1 MGRLA
6 VDTSIVHRYYVRS
19 RRQGMNSLGFN
30 LAGTIAGLVGAGIL
44 FMIYMRLYRRIPLL
58 ESFTNLEKQI
68 LNFQL
73 LAISLWTIGAL
84 GFFVYILWSDL
95 GFEILNQGYGNLNI
109 IIAFMNWVLFGFVA
123 ITSFFPGVSIVGSL
137 RSWSLHDPAKGR
149 ESFII
154 GVLIIAL
161 LSYWTWQVFLPN
173 L

>member
-1 MGRLA
+1 
-6 VDTSIVHRYYVRS
+6 
-19 RRQGMNSLGFN
+19 MNSLGFN

-68 LNFQL
+68 LNIQL